1 MHELALHRFVQFD
14 RRFLDQLDGRFYG
27 AVLSVQR
34 HGLLRFPPEVFDKRR
49 ISELQILLLSQ
60 DSIRHQ
66 AEHRRTNY
74 HARHLCL

>member
-14 RRFLDQLDGRFYG
+14 RRLLDQLDGRFYG

-34 HGLLRFPPEVFDKRR
+34 HGLLRLSPEVFDKRR
-49 ISELQILLLSQ
+49 LQELQILLLGP

-66 AEHRRTNY
+66 AEY
-74 HARHLCL
+74 